1 MFLELKNIDI
11 SYFDLEDFVVEVIRY
26 DLLPFGLIGV
36 FDRQKDVKNILGNIE
51 VLKEWLSNKVLPLSR

>member
-51 VLKEWLSNKVLPLSR
+51 VLKEWLSNKVLPLSS